1 MNKADIVNKIDGR
14 HYKVI
19 DVEPSDTE
27 SEAYTR
33 IDKYYKHLEG
43 MTVYPL
49 TDEKGKTHYVIVQSK
64 LLSEQE
70 ATS

>member
-1 MNKADIVNKIDGR
+1 MNKVDIVNKIDGR

-33 IDKYYKHLEG
+33 INKYYKNLES

-64 LLSEQE
+64 LSRQE
-70 ATS
+70 EIS